1 MGVGHRRL
9 NYLCTYTN
17 SYDVHVSRIRPTY
30 LPIIII
36 FFIILYYNVT
46 AVLQQQQHNAFPFQ
60 RFGRIFSVVIVI
72 FYGSVFRRLSG
83 GDAHCTGATN
93 RGRRRNAERAGLRS
107 SRSVPTLFGPRLLT
121 VSLAVHECFVFPE
134 IFGRP

>member
-36 FFIILYYNVT
+36 FYNFVLQRDGGDSVS
-46 AVLQQQQHNAFPFQ
+46 AALQQQQHNAFPFQ
-60 RFGRIFSVVIVI
+60 RFGCVFSVVIVI

-121 VSLAVHECFVFPE
+121 VSLAVH
-134 IFGRP
+134 